1 MKPYQ
6 SSLLRVQAQA
16 IFTESLRQY
25 SQHPA
30 SVSFRLEDEHSII
43 GIAYQKALRSL
54 SRRLVARRCCP
65 RLSQL
70 RGPLTINRLS
80 GLNHTAFALAV
91 YASQLSFSR
100 GNCTATQNSLPAGG
114 QPLPGGIGYPQN
126 YSVKFQSLYLHD
138 FPLTQASPGATRPA
152 VYESRQ
158 TQSRGNLQDS
168 D

>member
-1 MKPYQ
+1 MSGESHNCFNLSVPD
-6 SSLLRVQAQA
+6 SPVSLHC
-16 IFTESLRQY
+16 
-25 SQHPA
+25 SQTPVGPSRLA
-30 SVSFRLEDEHSII
+30 SEDDRCRGVAVAGGFRLLAGASIRP
-43 GIAYQKALRSL
+43 RSL

-80 GLNHTAFALAV
+80 GLNHAAFALAV

-114 QPLPGGIGYPQN
+114 QPLPGAIGYPQN
-126 YSVKFQSLYLHD
+126 YSVKFQSSYLHD

-152 VYESRQ
+152 VYESTLKR
-158 TQSRGNLQDS
+158 
-168 D
+168 